1 MQQHPVIVPTAST
14 RPGRT
19 SVHAPMMPPVVGSI
33 IDLDVLDIALLD
45 THVVTNVMTMSHYI
59 FYINKSTASVRSSKQ

>member
-1 MQQHPVIVPTAST
+1 
-14 RPGRT
+14 
-19 SVHAPMMPPVVGSI
+19 MMPPVEGSI